1 MTSQTSQERWF
12 MAKRKVTSR
21 KDALLSKKRWQL
33 QAAKAQFSE
42 VFRRARSEGP
52 QWVTKQDREAVVIV
66 RAEEFERLS
75 RGRQPESL
83 VEFFAKSPLAKVD
96 LRFDRRSDYGR
107 DIEL

>member
-1 MTSQTSQERWF
+1 
-12 MAKRKVTSR
+12 MATRKGKRGKAAKSE
-21 KDALLSKKRWQL
+21 LLSKRRWQL

-52 QWVTKQDREAVVIV
+52 QWVTKQDREAVVILQ
-66 RAEEFERLS
+66 AEEFERLS
-75 RGRQPESL
+75 RARQPESL
-83 VEFFAKSPLAKVD
+83 VEFFAKSPLAEVD

>member
-1 MTSQTSQERWF
+1 
-12 MAKRKVTSR
+12 MAKRKVRGHKAAKSE
-21 KDALLSKKRWQL
+21 LLSRKRWQL

-52 QWVTKQDREAVVIV
+52 QWVTKQDREAVVIIQ
-66 RAEEFERLS
+66 AEEYERL
-75 RGRQPESL
+75 RRARQPESL
-83 VEFFAKSPLAKVD
+83 VEFFAKSPLAEVD